1 MFFDYLS
8 SSPKN
13 FIFKER
19 SNKNGCGILCSVVII
34 FLIFIVA
41 IIFILKYYSES
52 NYSISYTHFINDKD
66 PPLKYETIWNNTVLF
81 WYSFSIY
88 NEENHS
94 YENYNMKNN
103 FLLYNTYKNDKIPV
117 NSINRIEIQYFDYEL
132 LYECK
137 DDKCQKEEELNYHYL
152 NLNFWN
158 EELDYHSTTP
168 IKQRNYLRRI
178 PIRKNQYRKN
188 LL

>member
-34 FLIFIVA
+34 LLIFIVA

-66 PPLKYETIWNNTVLF
+66 PPLKYETIWDNTVLF
-81 WYSFSIY
+81 GILFQYI
-88 NEENHS
+88 
-94 YENYNMKNN
+94 MKK
-103 FLLYNTYKNDKIPV
+103 TIVMKI
-117 NSINRIEIQYFDYEL
+117 II
-132 LYECK
+132 
-137 DDKCQKEEELNYHYL
+137 
-152 NLNFWN
+152 
-158 EELDYHSTTP
+158 
-168 IKQRNYLRRI
+168 
-178 PIRKNQYRKN
+178 
-188 LL
+188 